1 MMEQVRLCA
10 VWPVDKLTWLFL
22 EPDTR
27 LDHCLRILLVCFR
40 ARTSALRIYLTSHK
54 KIHERSATAAAAA
67 ASSPRWVK
75 ITIFDLD
82 LQDHYR

>member
-1 MMEQVRLCA
+1 MEQVRLCA
-10 VWPVDKLTWLFL
+10 VWPVDKLAWLFL

-54 KIHERSATAAAAA
+54 KIHERSAAAAAV
-67 ASSPRWVK
+67 SSPRWVK
-75 ITIFDLD
+75 IMIFDLD
-82 LQDHYR
+82 LQDHNR